1 MKKHYR
7 VKKKKNVKKI
17 YFSFSFI
24 YKFIFIFFLFL
35 MALFILFY
43 KKRRNTNNNYVYKS
57 SWEKERLIVH
67 ALGKINTTIYSNALE
82 ALKYWYF
89 EKNMRLME
97 ADFHLTSDNH
107 VVLTYDFSILGRIPT
122 LEEFKKFRL
131 NGYLTRISFEDLVIF
146 MEQNNDLYIITDTK
160 FDDIYHIQIEF
171 DEMTEIL
178 SRHKNVNERFI
189 IEIYNENMYFFLKE
203 KKYPFKNFM
212 FTMYKRW
219 FNRNYTDLENIFYFC
234 AKNKIKGII
243 MYSYLFNS
251 RINTLSKKYSIPV
264 YLHTEN
270 NLDRIS
276 KFLENV
282 RGIFSDEVDKSTLD
296 AYLLNS
302 TTI

>member
-7 VKKKKNVKKI
+7 EKKKQNVKKI

-67 ALGKINTTIYSNALE
+67 ALGKINTTIYSNTLE

-107 VVLTYDFSILGRIPT
+107 VVLTHDFSILGRIPT
-122 LEEFKKFRL
+122 LEEFKKYRL

-146 MEQNNDLYIITDTK
+146 MEQHNDLYIITDTK

-171 DEMTEIL
+171 DEMIKIL
-178 SRHKNVNERFI
+178 SRHKNVNE
-189 IEIYNENMYFFLKE
+189 
-203 KKYPFKNFM
+203 
-212 FTMYKRW
+212 
-219 FNRNYTDLENIFYFC
+219 
-234 AKNKIKGII
+234 
-243 MYSYLFNS
+243 
-251 RINTLSKKYSIPV
+251 
-264 YLHTEN
+264 
-270 NLDRIS
+270 
-276 KFLENV
+276 
-282 RGIFSDEVDKSTLD
+282 
-296 AYLLNS
+296 
-302 TTI
+302 